1 MTSTE
6 GYKPE
11 SGLAAEIEVEAYH
24 RLFPLQYY
32 ERHLA
37 ESVRPDSRALGR
49 ARDTTIALGP
59 VTSADGSALVKIGD
73 TTVLAA
79 IKLEVMTP
87 SIDSPDVGSVA
98 VDFQMPPICS
108 PVVRPGR
115 PAEVAP
121 VIAKQLSDVIMSS
134 GMINLQELSL
144 ISGKAAW
151 MAYLDIYCLNA
162 DGSLFDAAL
171 LSATAAFSHLQI
183 PLVSLSDDGKLI
195 TVSEELKDKAAV
207 EPVNKENR
215 KLTIAVAP
223 FSLTCIVHGKYILAD
238 PTSEEES
245 VMDTHVTVVLDSKE
259 RLVSLYKAGGA
270 VLLHTSVVKDCIVL
284 AKQRMEELSEI
295 LRESLSAMEVD

>member
-1 MTSTE
+1 MTPTE
-6 GYKPE
+6 GLKPE
-11 SGLAAEIEVEAYH
+11 SGLAAEIEVEAY
-24 RLFPLQYY
+24 RLLFPLQYY

-73 TTVLAA
+73 TTMLAA

-87 SIDSPDVGSVA
+87 CIGSPDEGSVA

-115 PAEVAP
+115 LAELAP

-134 GMINLQELSL
+134 GMLNLKELSL

-183 PLVSLSDDGKLI
+183 PLVSLNDDGKVI
-195 TVSEELKDKAAV
+195 TVSEELKIKAV
-207 EPVNKENR
+207 EPINKENR
-215 KLTIAVAP
+215 KLTIAIVP

-270 VLLHTSVVKDCIVL
+270 ILLHASVVKDCIAL
-284 AKQRMEELSEI
+284 ARLRVEELSEI